1 MQSGMLRKRALTAG
15 LVAALAMVLT
25 GCLLSPGKF
34 TSELH
39 LRNGGTFSYSYD
51 GEIYLLALSKLAEM
65 GNQAEN
71 SGSEYIQQ
79 PCYSNDEF
87 EERECTSDEIAVQKS
102 QYSAR
107 QQKQQKDAEM
117 LRAMLG
123 GIDPADPEAAT
134 ELAER
139 LRRQKGWNKVD
150 YKGDGLFVVS
160 FAIAGR
166 LDHDFLFPTIERFP
180 MSNFFVLVAKRE
192 GGTVRVD
199 APGFSAQSG
208 GNPFQGM
215 MAGMAGMFAAT
226 AETAEADGESL
237 PVFPELEGSFKIVT
251 DGQILANNTDE
262 GPAASTAGQVLEWQI
277 NKRTQVAPTALIK
290 LTN

>member
-71 SGSEYIQQ
+71 SGSAYIQQ
-79 PCYSNDEF
+79 PCYSDEEF

>member
-1 MQSGMLRKRALTAG
+1 MQSGMLRKRALTTG

-34 TSELH
+34 TSELR

-79 PCYSNDEF
+79 PCYSDDEF

-102 QYSAR
+102 QYSAH

-166 LDHDFLFPTIERFP
+166 LDHDFQFPTIERFP
-180 MSNFFVLVAKRE
+180 MSNFFVLVANRE

-251 DGQILANNTDE
+251 DGHILANNTDE

-277 NKRTQVAPTALIK
+277 NKRTQVAPTALIR

>member
-71 SGSEYIQQ
+71 SGSAYIQQ
-79 PCYSNDEF
+79 PCYSDDEF

-180 MSNFFVLVAKRE
+180 MSNFFVLVANRE

-277 NKRTQVAPTALIK
+277 NKRTQVAPTALIR

>member
-1 MQSGMLRKRALTAG
+1 MLRKRALTAG

-71 SGSEYIQQ
+71 SGSAYIQQ
-79 PCYSNDEF
+79 PCYSDDEF

-180 MSNFFVLVAKRE
+180 MSNFFVLVANRE

-277 NKRTQVAPTALIK
+277 NKRTQVAPTALIR

>member
-1 MQSGMLRKRALTAG
+1 MLRKRALATG

-65 GNQAEN
+65 GNQAES
-71 SGSEYIQQ
+71 SGSEYIQH
-79 PCYSNDEF
+79 PCYSDDEF

-180 MSNFFVLVAKRE
+180 MSNFFVLVANRE